1 MRRSP
6 RRGGGCQP
14 LDGNDAIEAGVAR
27 LPHFAHAAGAN
38 GCEDFVGAEFFAG
51 GQRHEESVQF
61 SGSGGGGA
69 DSHGQ
74 VE

>member
-27 LPHFAHAAGAN
+27 LPYFAHAACADGR
-38 GCEDFVGAEFFAG
+38 EDLVGAEFFAHRK
-51 GQRHEESVQF
+51 RHEESVQF
-61 SGSGGGGA
+61 SGSGEGRLAGIL
-69 DSHGQ
+69 
-74 VE
+74 